1 MPLREKID
9 DEYKNAL
16 KSKDKNKISTYRLIL
31 SGLKDL
37 DIQNRS
43 GPNKK
48 DTDDDDIK
56 KLLRKMIKQRTES
69 IEIYKKNNRQDLLQI
84 EENEV
89 KIMSEY
95 LPKQLSE
102 DDTKKLCEEVINK
115 INASS
120 LKDMGKAMG
129 ELKKN
134 HSNSVDFSLAGKIIK
149 EILNKK

>member
-1 MPLREKID
+1 MALREKID

-102 DDTKKLCEEVINK
+102 MIQKNYANKL
-115 INASS
+115 
-120 LKDMGKAMG
+120 L
-129 ELKKN
+129 
-134 HSNSVDFSLAGKIIK
+134 IK
-149 EILNKK
+149 

>member
-1 MPLREKID
+1 MSLREKID

-120 LKDMGKAMG
+120 LKDMGKVMG

>member
-1 MPLREKID
+1 MAIRDKID
-9 DEYKNAL
+9 LDYKNSL
-16 KSKDKNKISTYRLIL
+16 KLKDKIKISTYRLIL

-102 DDTKKLCEEVINK
+102 DDTKKLCEQVINK

-120 LKDMGKAMG
+120 LKDMGKVMG

-134 HSNSVDFSLAGKIIK
+134 HSDSVDFSLAGKIIK